1 MSFATARKASVS
13 TYREPVD
20 DRTHIAQLKSD
31 ILDLLQ
37 RCSHIQANFDPTQ
50 EMVPLASQGASTASR
65 NTETLAVV
73 PPDIE
78 ALFRRCVYSED
89 AAATAKAKMALLETL
104 VAKRTEFERSVLLL
118 TEKYSCAR
126 STPRDISSMRRSF
139 SCAQTFYSLVDRLT
153 EMARYQETATSA
165 ARIEDGVP
173 PVASLALPATT
184 AAAAEASNADAM
196 TAAHAV
202 EMERIRGTVRST
214 VSALLVM
221 AAASGRRQHDRRPMN
236 RIESAWVGYHGSDT
250 WITQLAWTESAMC
263 SSEDAARALR
273 ACAAGGRNRTCDRLR
288 IVPWG
293 SAQLRSTGC
302 STMGS

>member
-50 EMVPLASQGASTASR
+50 EMVPLSSQGASTTSR

-73 PPDIE
+73 PPEIE

-184 AAAAEASNADAM
+184 AAAAEASSADAM
-196 TAAHAV
+196 KATHAV
-202 EMERIRGTVRST
+202 EMERIRDTVCST
-214 VSALLVM
+214 VSALLSCQLHSADGSM
-221 AAASGRRQHDRRPMN
+221 AAGR
-236 RIESAWVGYHGSDT
+236 
-250 WITQLAWTESAMC
+250 
-263 SSEDAARALR
+263 
-273 ACAAGGRNRTCDRLR
+273 
-288 IVPWG
+288 
-293 SAQLRSTGC
+293 
-302 STMGS
+302 